1 MSERDTI
8 PGTFPE
14 PPSSAAKNEMAA
26 WRRKVGRD
34 YANSAL
40 SLRVLRHRYGRDDA
54 GLARIAGEFEI
65 PERTGKRKGR

>member
-1 MSERDTI
+1 MSERETI

-14 PPSSAAKNEMAA
+14 PPSTASQYELAA

-34 YANSAL
+34 YANPAL
-40 SLRVLRHRYGRDDA
+40 SLRVLRHRYGRDEA
-54 GLARIAGEFEI
+54 ALARIAGEFEI